1 MGLISKGD
9 LNTKKD
15 KQNTWGEALES
26 LPHNPVVLTVQD
38 INWIL
43 SMLMNSKCEMR
54 ELESA
59 VDVINKLT
67 AMQKNLIANNG

>member
-15 KQNTWGEALES
+15 KQKTWGEALES

-67 AMQKNLIANNG
+67 AMQKNLIASNG

>member
-15 KQNTWGEALES
+15 NQKTWGEALEN
-26 LPHNPVVLTVQD
+26 LPNNPVVLTVQD

-67 AMQKNLIANNG
+67 ALQKNLIANNG